1 MFTAGLSII
10 IIVVVARFWGIL
22 GKKILVSRNLEMGKF
37 SVEKWIKMLSVNGHI
52 VEHNGVRGSERSA
65 AYNQEKLT

>member
-1 MFTAGLSII
+1 M
-10 IIVVVARFWGIL
+10 VARFWGIL

-37 SVEKWIKMLSVNGHI
+37 AVEKWISMMSVNGHI
-52 VEHNGVRGSERSA
+52 VEHNGVRGFERSA

>member
-1 MFTAGLSII
+1 M
-10 IIVVVARFWGIL
+10 VARFWGIL

-37 SVEKWIKMLSVNGHI
+37 AVEKWIRMMSVNGHI
-52 VEHNGVRGSERSA
+52 VENNGVRGFERSA

>member
-1 MFTAGLSII
+1 
-10 IIVVVARFWGIL
+10 
-22 GKKILVSRNLEMGKF
+22 MGKF